1 MEKRMKKTRLLIPLI
16 VLFLMGDLFVMN
28 AQEQEP
34 RPFWYTLE
42 RGKQY
47 FRGGDYGDALIA
59 FEDARDQRREMYTRM
74 EQSLIDLLSI
84 PEVRRLGNSLTQV
97 ETYIS
102 ERHQLNAQAA
112 LAELYYRVPRDSF
125 QDSALAALNTIGGFK
140 DFPDAEYW
148 IGETYRVEGEYGIAL
163 RQYQKAYDQRELL
176 QNPGFE
182 VEILYKMADVHRTLR
197 EYNEMEANLTDILIR
212 DSLWSDTANANTR
225 AAMMRT
231 LTNNGVNRFLT
242 LYRYNNQPMER
253 AHRELGLYY
262 LASGRHN
269 RAVEHLIF
277 SFLIQT
283 TIVIEEIIRH
293 QYDFT
298 FSALEPM
305 INETQRNNQLLDYI
319 EEVEYYKTIFYL
331 GSSLYGSGSLPAAR
345 ELWTFLSR
353 GSMVTGEW
361 RAKATD
367 QLERPSL
374 EAVIEMP

>member
-1 MEKRMKKTRLLIPLI
+1 MEKRMNKARLLIPLI
-16 VLFLMGDLFVMN
+16 VLFVMGGLY
-28 AQEQEP
+28 AQELEP

-47 FRGGDYGDALIA
+47 FRSGDYGDALIA
-59 FEDARDQRREMYTRM
+59 CEDARDQRREMYTRM
-74 EQSLIDLLSI
+74 EQNLIDLLSI
-84 PEVRRLGNSLTQV
+84 PEVRRLGNSLAQV
-97 ETYIS
+97 ETYIT
-102 ERHQLNAQAA
+102 ERNQLNAQAA
-112 LAELYYRVPRDSF
+112 LSELYYRVPKDSL
-125 QDSALAALNTIGGFK
+125 QDSAQAALNTIGGFK

-182 VEILYKMADVHRTLR
+182 VEILYKMADIHRMLR
-197 EYNEMEANLTDILIR
+197 EYNEMEAMLQDILTR
-212 DSLWSDTANANTR
+212 DALWSDTASANTR

-231 LTNNGVNRFLT
+231 LVNNGVNRFLT

-269 RAVEHLIF
+269 RASEHLLF

-283 TIVIEEIIRH
+283 SIIIEEIIRH

-305 INETQRNNQLLDYI
+305 INETQRNNQLRDYI
-319 EEVEYYKTIFYL
+319 EAVEYYKTVFYL
-331 GSSLYGSGSLPAAR
+331 GSSLYGSGSLAAAR

-353 GSMVTGEW
+353 SSMVTGEW

>member
-1 MEKRMKKTRLLIPLI
+1 MNKTRFLVPLIILLILATLPATGGLY
-16 VLFLMGDLFVMN
+16 

-42 RGKQY
+42 RGKEY
-47 FRGGDYGDALIA
+47 FQGGDYGDALIA
-59 FEDARDQRREMYTRM
+59 FEEARDQRREMYTRM

-84 PEVRRLGNSLTQV
+84 PEVRRLGNSLARV
-97 ETYIS
+97 EMYIS
-102 ERHQLNAQAA
+102 ERNQLNAQAA
-112 LAELYYRVPRDSF
+112 LAELYYRVPKDSL
-125 QDSALAALNTIGGFK
+125 QDSAQTALTTIGGFK

-148 IGETYRVEGEYGIAL
+148 IGEVYRVEGEYGIAL
-163 RQYQKAYDQRELL
+163 KQYQKAYDQRDLL

-182 VEILYKMADVHRTLR
+182 VEILYKMAAIHRMIQ
-197 EYNEMEANLTDILIR
+197 EYNEMEELYQEILTR
-212 DSLWSDTANANTR
+212 DTLWSENASSYTR
-225 AAMMRT
+225 TAMMRT
-231 LTNNGVNRFLT
+231 LVNNGVNRFLT

-253 AHRELGLYY
+253 AHRELGFYY

-269 RAVEHLIF
+269 RAVEHLLF

-283 TIVIEEIIRH
+283 TVIIEEIIRN

-305 INETQRNNQLLDYI
+305 INETRRNNRLLDYI
-319 EEVEYYKTIFYL
+319 DEVEYYKTIFYL
-331 GSSLYGSGSLPAAR
+331 GSSLYGSGSLSAAR

-353 GSMVTGEW
+353 SSTVSGEW
-361 RAKATD
+361 RARAGD
-367 QLERPSL
+367 QLTRPTL

>member
-1 MEKRMKKTRLLIPLI
+1 MEKRMNKARLLIPLI
-16 VLFLMGDLFVMN
+16 VLFMVGSLY
-28 AQEQEP
+28 AQELEP

-47 FRGGDYGDALIA
+47 FRSGDYGDALIA

-74 EQSLIDLLSI
+74 EQNLIDLLSI
-84 PEVRRLGNSLTQV
+84 PEVRRLGDSLIKV
-97 ETYIS
+97 ETYIT
-102 ERHQLNAQAA
+102 ERNQLNAQAA
-112 LAELYYRVPRDSF
+112 LQELYYRVSKDSL

-182 VEILYKMADVHRTLR
+182 VEILYKMADIHRMRR
-197 EYNEMEANLTDILIR
+197 EYNEMEAMLEDVLIR
-212 DSLWSDTANANTR
+212 DALWSETANANTR
-225 AAMMRT
+225 AAMLRT

-269 RAVEHLIF
+269 RASEQLLF

-283 TIVIEEIIRH
+283 TTIIEEIIRH
-293 QYDFT
+293 QYDYT

-331 GSSLYGSGSLPAAR
+331 GSSLYGSGSLSAAR

-353 GSMVTGEW
+353 SSMVTGEW